1 MSEEDFASK
10 VSTEAPWW
18 SKAPI
23 WLAAGIV
30 GVPSLI
36 AIGAGYFV
44 AHYVT
49 TSLNQLSTF
58 SQSQIYLL
66 NQHMND
72 QKHNFDVVMR
82 FIDDDLKVQYRTCL
96 NAGKTDAQRAACIT
110 PDEREEQYGIRKKI
124 PHRDP
129 PGDPP
134 ATSD

>member
-1 MSEEDFASK
+1 MSQEQLPEEISGK
-10 VSTEAPWW
+10 PPWW
-18 SKAPI
+18 ATAPI

-58 SQSQIYLL
+58 SQSQLYLL
-66 NQHMND
+66 NEHMND
-72 QKHNFDVVMR
+72 QKHNFNIVLR

-96 NAGKTDAQRAACIT
+96 NASKTDEQKAACIT
-110 PDEREEQYGIRKKI
+110 PDEREERYGISKKKK
-124 PHRDP
+124 
-129 PGDPP
+129 
-134 ATSD
+134 

>member
-1 MSEEDFASK
+1 VSQEQLAEEISGK
-10 VSTEAPWW
+10 PPWW
-18 SKAPI
+18 ATAPI

-58 SQSQIYLL
+58 SQSQLYLL
-66 NQHMND
+66 NEHMND
-72 QKHNFDVVMR
+72 QKHNFNIVLR

-96 NAGKTDAQRAACIT
+96 NASKTDEQKAACIT
-110 PDEREEQYGIRKKI
+110 PDEREERYGISKKKK
-124 PHRDP
+124 
-129 PGDPP
+129 
-134 ATSD
+134 

>member
-1 MSEEDFASK
+1 MSEETDFASK
-10 VSTEAPWW
+10 ISSEAPWW

-49 TSLNQLSTF
+49 TSLNQLNTF
-58 SQSQIYLL
+58 SQSQLYLL
-66 NQHMND
+66 NEHMND
-72 QKHNFDVVMR
+72 QKHNFSVVLR

-96 NAGKTDAQRAACIT
+96 NASKTDEQRAACIT
-110 PDEREEQYGIRKKI
+110 PTEREQLYGIKKN
-124 PHRDP
+124 PRT
-129 PGDPP
+129 DPP
-134 ATSD
+134 ATD

>member
-1 MSEEDFASK
+1 VSQEQLAEEISGK
-10 VSTEAPWW
+10 PPWW
-18 SKAPI
+18 ATAPV

-58 SQSQIYLL
+58 SQSQLYLL
-66 NQHMND
+66 NEHMND
-72 QKHNFDVVMR
+72 QKHNFNIVLR

-96 NAGKTDAQRAACIT
+96 NASKTDEQKAACIT
-110 PDEREEQYGIRKKI
+110 PDEREERYGISGKKK
-124 PHRDP
+124 
-129 PGDPP
+129 
-134 ATSD
+134 

>member
-1 MSEEDFASK
+1 MSQEQLAEEISGK
-10 VSTEAPWW
+10 PPWW
-18 SKAPI
+18 ATAPV

-58 SQSQIYLL
+58 SQSQLYLL
-66 NQHMND
+66 NEHMND
-72 QKHNFDVVMR
+72 QKHNFNIVLR

-96 NAGKTDAQRAACIT
+96 NASKTDEQKAACIT
-110 PDEREEQYGIRKKI
+110 PDEREERYGISGKKK
-124 PHRDP
+124 
-129 PGDPP
+129 
-134 ATSD
+134 